1 MVRRGSSW
9 FVRRGHRPRRRKFK
23 HGFTHKAKASRGP
36 RWRKVKASRGPAGHD
51 RPSWLLWLQSAVVVR
66 RGSSWFVRRGRW
78 PRRQST
84 LRSSARRGKRH
95 APTHPAPVLMMRQ
108 QKRSSGRTPPSCHPT
123 DWRQLCGKCFSLV
136 LQRRAVFLTLA
147 RSYSTGPPV
156 SCQVNAGPDFGNI
169 GFAFIGAQRLVS
181 GTGPG

>member
-1 MVRRGSSW
+1 MWLLSAVVAPIGRCGSSW
-9 FVRRGHRPRRRKFK
+9 FV
-23 HGFTHKAKASRGP
+23 
-36 RWRKVKASRGPAGHD
+36 
-51 RPSWLLWLQSAVVVR
+51 VVR
-66 RGSSWFVRRGRW
+66 PPWPLAAPAKNFEILCKAGR
-78 PRRQST
+78 
-84 LRSSARRGKRH
+84 RH

-169 GFAFIGAQRLVS
+169 GFAFIGTQRLVS
-181 GTGPG
+181 GTGPGIIDAHFHDAFVHRPLAPTFNVGRACWHECSMGRDK

>member
-1 MVRRGSSW
+1 MCSRLCSNCVLSCGSC
-9 FVRRGHRPRRRKFK
+9 
-23 HGFTHKAKASRGP
+23 
-36 RWRKVKASRGPAGHD
+36 
-51 RPSWLLWLQSAVVVR
+51 RPSWLQSAVVVR

-123 DWRQLCGKCFSLV
+123 AWRQLCGKCFSLV

-147 RSYSTGPPV
+147 RSFSTGPPA

-169 GFAFIGAQRLVS
+169 GFAFIGTQRLVS
-181 GTGPG
+181 GTGPGLINAHFHDAFVHRPLAPTFNVGRACWHECRMGRDK